1 VSNESASPWLSKE
14 YRGVNILMAVG
25 EVLDGMCMRGKA
37 VWMLLGNYRVL
48 QKRVKAL
55 AGRRRG
61 R

>member
-1 VSNESASPWLSKE
+1 
-14 YRGVNILMAVG
+14 MAVG
-25 EVLDGMCMRGKA
+25 EVLDGMWMRGKA

>member
-1 VSNESASPWLSKE
+1 
-14 YRGVNILMAVG
+14 MAVG

-55 AGRRRG
+55 AGRRRD